1 MTAIVLGSYALL
13 GGAVSFIGW
22 PADIPGLTDWFN
34 LGISIQPNTA
44 VATFSAG
51 ASLLLFVTGRERASR
66 VFAAI
71 VAFIGV
77 TALLQYVL
85 GVDFGRLNSV
95 LMFGREWGRANT
107 VSPGR
112 MGPPGSISW
121 TLIGAALLVGNRARW
136 ALPRLAFVTLAIAGL
151 SWAGYLYGAD
161 RLFSLPSVTAVALQ
175 TSTFIAAV
183 SLGIMAAVPDRP
195 PTRWLLDE
203 GAPGAVARRGIPI
216 VIGLPVLAGWIR
228 LWGERSGLYD
238 TSFGTAMLVLG
249 LIIVFLG
256 VLFWFLRTIQQ
267 HESALRASQQRLG
280 TTLESIAD
288 GFVTFDRDWRYTY
301 VNAEA
306 ARLLNTTPA
315 QLEGRRVWDVFPD
328 AVGGTAYEALHRAMA
343 ERVSVEFENFDESA
357 GRWFAN
363 RVSPSGDDAFSVY
376 FHDIT
381 ARRQAE
387 TERAAELV
395 AMSRLQALSTRLVQ
409 SGDLNSLLREILSA
423 ATDITGTTKGNIQ
436 FHDPEAGTLTILVH
450 QGFGQEFVDFFA
462 ARGAPYGCA
471 AVIGTHE
478 RVAVP
483 DLDADDHWRGTTE
496 LQVLR
501 NDGIRAFQS
510 TPLISRDGRLLGVMN
525 THFTRTHRLSER
537 EVRHLDLLARMAA
550 DFIER
555 SQSENDRL
563 RADRMKD
570 EFLAMLAHELRNPL
584 APIQNAVH
592 VLQHGDPSADAVRYT
607 AAMLQRQVGQLVRLV
622 DDLVDVSRITRGRI
636 ELVREPVDLTAVV
649 RQACEAVGPLMA
661 EKEQRLEVSLP
672 PVPVLVDADF
682 TRMAQV
688 VGNILSNASKFTGP
702 GGRIVAGVEP
712 GTPHVIRIRDNGIGI
727 SSEELPRIFDLFMQG
742 DTTLERSVSG
752 LGIGLTLVK
761 TLVEMHDGSV
771 EAHSDGKG
779 NGTEVVVKLPP
790 LAELPAGASNGVTA
804 PHRATTLS
812 RRVLIVDDNEDGAT
826 SLARILEIAG
836 HTTATAHDGY
846 EALTAAERFRPHVVL
861 LDLGLP
867 KLNGYEACRRLREQ
881 PWGKDVLMVAVTGWG
896 AETYRQRSREA
907 GFDTHVVKPVNSNEL
922 LQLLDNPPRPAAA
935 PSVGS

>member
-1 MTAIVLGSYALL
+1 V
-13 GGAVSFIGW
+13 GGLVSFIGW
-22 PADIPGLTDWFN
+22 PANIPRLTDWFN

-51 ASLLLFVTGRERASR
+51 ASLLLFVTGHDRASR
-66 VFAAI
+66 VFAAL
-71 VAFIGV
+71 VAFIGC
-77 TALLQYVL
+77 TALMQYVL
-85 GVDFGRLNSV
+85 DVDFRGLNAF
-95 LMFGREWGRANT
+95 LMFGREWGRATT

-121 TLIGAALLVGNRARW
+121 TLLGTALLLGNRARPV
-136 ALPRLAFVTLAIAGL
+136 LPRIAFITLAIAGL

-161 RLFSLPSVTAVALQ
+161 RLFSLPYFTAVALQ
-175 TSTFIAAV
+175 TSTFIAV
-183 SLGIMAAVPDRP
+183 LSLGIMAAVPEQP
-195 PTRWLLDE
+195 PTFWLLDE

-216 VIGLPVLAGWIR
+216 VIGMPVLAGWIR
-228 LWGERSGLYD
+228 LWGERSGLYE
-238 TSFGTAMLVLG
+238 TSFGVAMLVLV
-249 LIIVFLG
+249 LIILLLG
-256 VLFWFLRTIQQ
+256 MLFWFLRTIQR

-288 GFVTFDRDWRYTY
+288 GFVTFDREWRYTF

-306 ARLLNTTPA
+306 ASLLNTTPV
-315 QLEGRRVWDVFPD
+315 QLVGRKIWDVFPE
-328 AVGGTAYEALHRAMA
+328 AVGGIAYKALHRAREA
-343 ERVSVEFENFDESA
+343 RVNVEFENYSEGV

-363 RVSPSGDDAFSVY
+363 RVYPSGDDALAVY
-376 FHDIT
+376 FHDVT
-381 ARRQAE
+381 TRRQAE
-387 TERAAELV
+387 MERAAELV

-423 ATDITGTTKGNIQ
+423 AIHLTGTTKGNIQ
-436 FHDPEAGTLTILVH
+436 FRDPESGALKILVH
-450 QGFGQEFVDFFA
+450 QGFGAEFVAFFA
-462 ARGAPYGCA
+462 EKGAPYGCGA
-471 AVIGTHE
+471 AVATRE

-483 DLDADDHWRGTTE
+483 DLDADDNWRGTAE
-496 LQVLR
+496 LQVLL

-510 TPLISRDGRLLGVMN
+510 TPLMSRDGRLLGVLS
-525 THFTRTHRLSER
+525 THFTRPHRLSER

-555 SQSENDRL
+555 SQSEGDRL

-592 VLQHGDPSADAVRYT
+592 VLQHSNASADAVRFT
-607 AAMLQRQVGQLVRLV
+607 ADMLQRQVGQLVRLV
-622 DDLVDVSRITRGRI
+622 DDLVDVSRITRGKI

-661 EKEQRLEVSLP
+661 EKEQRLDVSLP
-672 PVPVLVDADF
+672 SAPALVHADF
-682 TRMAQV
+682 TRLAQV
-688 VGNILSNASKFTGP
+688 VGNILSNASKFTGH
-702 GGRIVAGVEP
+702 GGRIMAAVEP
-712 GTPHVIRIRDNGIGI
+712 GVQHIIRIRDDGIGI

-761 TLVEMHDGSV
+761 TLVEMHGGSV
-771 EAHSDGKG
+771 EARSDGSGKG
-779 NGTEVVVKLPP
+779 SEFMVR
-790 LAELPAGASNGVTA
+790 LPAAAPLPVGASDGVSES
-804 PHRATTLS
+804 HRTRTVS

-826 SLARILEIAG
+826 SLARILELAG
-836 HTTATAHDGY
+836 HTTVTANDGH
-846 EALTAAERFRPHVVL
+846 EALAAAERFRPQVVL

-881 PWGKDVLMVAVTGWG
+881 PWGKDVLVVAVTGWG

-907 GFDTHVVKPVNSNEL
+907 GFDTHVVKPVNSAEL
-922 LQLLDNPPRPAAA
+922 LQLLDNAQRSPAAT
-935 PSVGS
+935 SVGP